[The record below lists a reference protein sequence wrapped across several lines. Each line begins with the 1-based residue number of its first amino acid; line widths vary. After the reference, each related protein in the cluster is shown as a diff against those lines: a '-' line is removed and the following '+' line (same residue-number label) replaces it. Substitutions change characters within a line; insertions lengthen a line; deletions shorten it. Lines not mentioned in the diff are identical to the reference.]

1 MNPPDYSIDDLQR
14 LFESGEGNAE
24 SVCEAYLS
32 RIESLDRNGPKLR
45 ALVELNP
52 DALDAARALDVERAQ
67 RGPRGPL
74 HGVPLVVKDSIDTG
88 DQMMTTGGSLAL
100 VGNRAPTDAFAV
112 AELRKAGA
120 VILGKSN
127 MSEWGYFRSSR
138 PCSGWS
144 SRGGQTR
151 NPYVLD
157 RTPGGSSSGSA
168 AAVAANLCVGAL
180 GAEVDGSVV
189 HPSSMCG
196 LVGLKP
202 TVGLV
207 SRSGVMGICEPQDT
221 LGPMAR
227 TVTDLA
233 ILLGVIAG
241 PDPEDP
247 RSAEGAH
254 HARTEYRQA
263 LDPSGLEGAR
273 IGVVTDYL
281 GFHEG
286 ADAVVE
292 HALETMAGLGA
303 VIVREVSLGT
313 HQLLSNEE
321 LVMCLHTF
329 KVQTN
334 RYLAEHPS
342 SPARTLDDVIAFNR
356 AHADRVMPFFGQEIL
371 EQANATTGLDAKAYL
386 DARETCRRQ
395 SRDEGIDAAMKAH
408 QLDALVAPT
417 TGTPAFAIDVMVGDK
432 ILGGCFPMPAMAG
445 YPHLTMPGGYVN
457 HLPVGVSL
465 FSGPYREPDLLRYA
479 FALEQALPKR
489 RPPEFLPSI
498 PLGRSSRR

>member
-1 MNPPDYSIDDLQR
+1 MTTPEHSITDLQQR
-14 LFESGEGNAE
+14 YETGDATTV
-24 SVCEAYLS
+24 SVCEAYLA
-32 RIESLDRNGPKLR
+32 RIRSIDEHGPALR
-45 ALVELNP
+45 AVVELNP
-52 DALDAARALDVERAQ
+52 DALDIARTLDRERAE

-88 DQMMTTGGSLAL
+88 DRMMTTGGSLAL
-100 VGNRAPTDAFAV
+100 EGNRAPSDAHAV
-112 AELRKAGA
+112 ALLRAAGA
-120 VILGKSN
+120 VILGKTN

-144 SRGGQTR
+144 SRGRQTK

-157 RTPGGSSSGSA
+157 RTPGGSSSGSG
-168 AAVAANLCVGAL
+168 AAVAANLCVAAL

-189 HPSSMCG
+189 HPSAMCG

-227 TVTDLA
+227 SVSDLA
-233 ILLGVIAG
+233 TLLGVIAG
-241 PDPEDP
+241 PDPRDP
-247 RSAEGAH
+247 RSAEGAP
-254 HARTEYRQA
+254 HARTDYRDC
-263 LDPSGLEGAR
+263 LDANGLEGAR
-273 IGVVTDYL
+273 IGVVTGYF

-286 ADAVVE
+286 TDAVVE
-292 HALETMAGLGA
+292 SAIAKMADLGA
-303 VIVREVSLGT
+303 TIVRDVSLGS
-313 HQLLSNEE
+313 HQLLSDDE

-334 RYLAEHPS
+334 QYLAEHPA

-356 AHADRVMPFFGQEIL
+356 DHADRVMPFFGQDIL
-371 EQANATTGLDAKAYL
+371 ERANATTGLDAPEYL
-386 DARETCRRQ
+386 AAREKCRRQ
-395 SRDEGIDAAMKAH
+395 SREDGIDKAMNAH
-408 QLDALVAPT
+408 ALDALLAPT
-417 TGTPAFAIDVMVGDK
+417 TGTPAFTIDPMVGDK
-432 ILGGCFPMPAMAG
+432 LAGGCFPMPAMAG
-445 YPHLTMPGGYVN
+445 YPHITLPGGYVH

-479 FALEQALPKR
+479 FALEQALPSR
-489 RPPEFLPSI
+489 RPPEFLPTLDI
-498 PLGRSSRR
+498 